1 MELLGQP
8 GKEWEHLMRET
19 KKHEVALVKK
29 AIIDKYGFEPSE
41 VYCRDLI
48 AFVDVM
54 TGLPEEAI
62 DEP

>member
-8 GKEWEHLMRET
+8 HKEWEHLME
-19 KKHEVALVKK
+19 KAKSQEIAQVKK

-48 AFVDVM
+48 AFVEVM
-54 TGLPEEAI
+54 TGPSQEVI